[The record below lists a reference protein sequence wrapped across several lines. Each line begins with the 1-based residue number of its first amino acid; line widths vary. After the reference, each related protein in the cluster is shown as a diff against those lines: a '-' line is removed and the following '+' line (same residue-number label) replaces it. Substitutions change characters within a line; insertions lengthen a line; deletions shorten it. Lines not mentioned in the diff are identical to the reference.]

1 MSTEMNV
8 SAVRRFFEALSADPE
23 VLLKAIDD
31 LFAPGLV
38 THGDTLFPQP
48 VAHGTEGLKQGLTG
62 FKAAFPDVA
71 ATVQQIIGEGDK
83 VMSHIQL
90 TGTHEAEWMGVSA
103 THKELIWTATQI
115 VRFNDEGK
123 AVERWVI
130 DDQLAML
137 QQLGRVSLGQ

>member
-1 MSTEMNV
+1 MSIATNV
-8 SAVRRFFEALSADPE
+8 SAVRRFFEALSADAD

-31 LFAPGLV
+31 LFAPELV

-48 VAHGTEGLKQGLTG
+48 VAHGTEGLKQGLAG
-62 FKAAFPDVA
+62 FKAAFPDVT
-71 ATVQQIIGEGDK
+71 ATVQQIIGEGNK
-83 VMSHIQL
+83 VMSHLQL
-90 TGTHEAEWMGVSA
+90 VGTHEAEWMGVPA
-103 THKELIWTATQI
+103 THQQMTWTATQI